1 MKAYAKGGVTLIQN
15 EFGEPLF
22 EFVKGISSRVG
33 RIYSV
38 IVFGSVARGTAEKK
52 SDIDIAVVFDV
63 KGKVGG
69 LGERNDIIEVA
80 HAVEEKYGKTFQIVF
95 ADREFTGFDTY
106 FVQQLFREG
115 LILFGK
121 QPNVKAEK
129 LQLEPYVIICYSLA
143 GLPVSDKMRVRKT
156 LYGWKT
162 AKKYKGRT
170 YVSESEGLLK
180 EAGGRQLNPATIL
193 VPFKTAGTLTD
204 ALKGFHAKQRLLNV
218 WLPRTL

>member
-1 MKAYAKGGVTLIQN
+1 MIQR

-38 IVFGSVARGTAEKK
+38 IVFGSVAKGTAEKK
-52 SDIDIAVVFDV
+52 SDIDIVVVFDV
-63 KGKVGG
+63 KGRVGG
-69 LGERNDIIEVA
+69 LDERNDITKIA
-80 HAVEEKYGKTFQIVF
+80 HAVEEKYGKMFQIVF
-95 ADREFTGFDTY
+95 ADREFKGFDTY

-121 QPNVKAEK
+121 QPTIKAEK
-129 LQLEPYVIICYSLA
+129 LELEPYVLICYSLA
-143 GLPVSDKMRVRKT
+143 GLPVSEKMRVRKT

-162 AKKYKGRT
+162 AKKYRGKT

-180 EAGGRQLNPATIL
+180 GAGGRQLNPATIL
-193 VPFKTAGTLTD
+193 VPFKKAGPLTD
-204 ALKGFHAKQRLLNV
+204 ALKGFRAKQKLLNV
-218 WLPRTL
+218 WLPKKF

>member
-1 MKAYAKGGVTLIQN
+1 MQN

-38 IVFGSVARGTAEKK
+38 IVFGSVARGMAEKK
-52 SDIDIAVVFDV
+52 SDIDIVVVFDV
-63 KGKVGG
+63 KGKKVGA
-69 LGERNDIIEVA
+69 LRERNDIIKIA

-95 ADREFTGFDTY
+95 ADREFRGFDTY

-121 QPNVKAEK
+121 QPAIKAEK
-129 LQLEPYVIICYSLA
+129 LELEPYVLVCYSLA

-180 EAGGRQLNPATIL
+180 GAGGRKLNPGTIL
-193 VPFKTAGTLTD
+193 VPFKTAGTLTN
-204 ALKGFHAKQRLLNV
+204 ALKGFRAKQKPLNV
-218 WLPRTL
+218 WLPRNL

>member
-1 MKAYAKGGVTLIQN
+1 MIQR

-22 EFVKGISSRVG
+22 EFVKEISSHVG

-38 IVFGSVARGTAEKK
+38 IVFGSVAKGTAEKK
-52 SDIDIAVVFDV
+52 SDIDIVVVFDV
-63 KGKVGG
+63 KGRVGG
-69 LGERNDIIEVA
+69 LDERNDITKIA
-80 HAVEEKYGKTFQIVF
+80 HAVEEKYGKTFQLVF
-95 ADREFTGFDTY
+95 ADREFGGFDTY

-121 QPNVKAEK
+121 QPTVKAEK
-129 LQLEPYVIICYSLA
+129 LELEPYVLICYSLA
-143 GLPVSDKMRVRKT
+143 GLPVSEKMRVRKT

-162 AKKYKGRT
+162 AKKYKGKT

-180 EAGGRQLNPATIL
+180 GAGGRQLNPATLL

-204 ALKGFHAKQRLLNV
+204 ALKGFRAKRRVLNV
-218 WLPRTL
+218 WLPRNF

>member
-1 MKAYAKGGVTLIQN
+1 MIQR

-22 EFVKGISSRVG
+22 ELVKEISSHVG

-38 IVFGSVARGTAEKK
+38 IVFGSVAKGTAEKK
-52 SDIDIAVVFDV
+52 SDIDIVVVFDV
-63 KGKVGG
+63 KGRVGG
-69 LGERNDIIEVA
+69 LGERNDIIRIA
-80 HAVEEKYGKTFQIVF
+80 HAVEEKYSKTFQIVF
-95 ADREFTGFDTY
+95 ADKELSGFDTY

-121 QPNVKAEK
+121 QPTIKAEK
-129 LQLEPYVIICYSLA
+129 LELEPYVLICYSLA
-143 GLPVSDKMRVRKT
+143 GLPVSEKMRVRKT

-180 EAGGRQLNPATIL
+180 GAGGRPLNPATIL
-193 VPFKTAGTLTD
+193 VPFKKAGPLTD
-204 ALKGFHAKQRLLNV
+204 ALKGFRAKQKLLNV
-218 WLPRTL
+218 WLPKKF

>member
-1 MKAYAKGGVTLIQN
+1 MIQN

-38 IVFGSVARGTAEKK
+38 IVFGSVARGTADKK

-63 KGKVGG
+63 KGKRVGG
-69 LGERNDIIEVA
+69 LGERKDIIKIA
-80 HAVEEKYGKTFQIVF
+80 HVIEEKYGKTFQIVF
-95 ADREFTGFDTY
+95 ADREFVGFDTY

-121 QPNVKAEK
+121 QPAIKAEK
-129 LQLEPYVIICYSLA
+129 LELEPYVLVCYSLA

-180 EAGGRQLNPATIL
+180 GAGGRQLNPATIL
-193 VPFKTAGTLTD
+193 VPFKNSKTLTD
-204 ALKGFHAKQRLLNV
+204 ALKGFRAKQRVLNV
-218 WLPRTL
+218 WLPRNF